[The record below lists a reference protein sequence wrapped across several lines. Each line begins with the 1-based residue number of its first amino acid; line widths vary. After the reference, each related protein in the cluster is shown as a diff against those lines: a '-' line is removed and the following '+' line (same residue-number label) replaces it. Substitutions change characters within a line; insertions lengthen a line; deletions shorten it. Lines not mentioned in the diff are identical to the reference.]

1 MSKFISVI
9 EHFSNREMII
19 NIDKISHIVQ
29 KEHYCA
35 IHIDTYDKPFVLC
48 AKESVDTIYYS
59 IRMAES
65 L

>member
-1 MSKFISVI
+1 MSKFISVT
-9 EHFSNREMII
+9 EHFSNREMAI

-35 IHIDTYDKPFVLC
+35 IHIDTYDKPFVL
-48 AKESVDTIYYS
+48 AVKQSIDMVYYS